1 MTKNPDLTFEVD
13 LNVINHLGVGL
24 YSSTPAALAELVAN
38 SWDADANQ
46 VKITVIDNE
55 NKIVIEDDGHGMSF
69 NDLQNKFLKVG
80 FSRRGCNS
88 QNHKSQS
95 GKRYVMGRKGI
106 GKLSMLAL
114 SEIVKVYTQQ
124 NGQDVV
130 SFEINVQ
137 QFKNDI
143 QNGQTH
149 ILKQLNE
156 DFKFSKENG
165 TRIELIGVPK
175 KLDRTAKNLKR
186 RLARRF
192 SVKTEQGD
200 HFDIFV
206 NNELVTVADRDY
218 YSKISLAWFYDK
230 DTESEITQH
239 TTNIQEV
246 DSKKCIAYLTNTL
259 KDESGKEYKITGFIA
274 SVEKPKDLGEKE
286 ENANMISIFTNGKVF
301 VEDVLNNELNTAKI
315 FQSYL
320 VGEIHADFLDRDGT
334 DRATA
339 SRESAF
345 RDDPLYRDLIVK
357 LKSDLT
363 TIDRQWDEWRTSRH
377 LDKDDT
383 STQAITEWIDTL
395 SDSRDKKS
403 AKKIMRVI
411 QNTRFDDEN
420 KEEDFKKSL
429 YKNVIVG
436 FETLKLKG
444 QLDKLE
450 KITDVLSPEFN
461 EIFISLEQLEATCY
475 AQITKERLEVIK
487 KFKDIKDDP
496 NSLEKIAQEYLFDNL
511 WLLEPS
517 WDRTS
522 GKAELEKTITTYLKD
537 HTSGETYSGSRLDIS
552 YKTSS
557 GRHVIV
563 ELKKPSISISSDD
576 ITKQVRK
583 YHNAIQKYYKD
594 NYPNEPIPPFDIYM
608 LIKKAPHDWAEAERE
623 ALLRYSGMIIT
634 YSQLINDAYNTYQ
647 EYLNQNQHISKIDN
661 ILKKV

>member
-1 MTKNPDLTFEVD
+1 MTKKPDLTFIVD

-38 SWDADANQ
+38 SWDADASQ
-46 VKITVIDNE
+46 VEITVVDNE
-55 NKIVIEDDGHGMSF
+55 NRIIIQDNGHGMSF

-80 FSRRGCNS
+80 FTRRGCDSAKN
-88 QNHKSQS
+88 KSQS
-95 GKRYVMGRKGI
+95 GKRFVMGRKGI

-114 SEIVKVYTQQ
+114 SETVNVHTQQ
-124 NGQDVV
+124 KGKDVIA
-130 SFEINVQ
+130 FEINVK
-137 QFKNDI
+137 QFRNDT
-143 QNGQTH
+143 QNGKIH
-149 ILKQLNE
+149 SLNQIKD
-156 DFKFSKENG
+156 DFKFPCGQG
-165 TRIELIGVPK
+165 TKIELIGVPK

-200 HFDIFV
+200 SFDIFV
-206 NNELVTVADRDY
+206 NNEKVTVADRDY

-230 DTESEITQH
+230 NTEHEI
-239 TTNIQEV
+239 IQYTPDIQQI
-246 DSKKCIAYLTNTL
+246 DSKKCIANLNDTVT
-259 KDESGKEYKITGFIA
+259 DEAGNKYKITGFIA
-274 SVEKPKDLGEKE
+274 GVEKPKDLGEKE

-320 VGEIHADFLDRDGT
+320 VGEIHADYLDRDGT

-345 RDDPLYRDLIVK
+345 KDDPLYRALITKLKADLI
-357 LKSDLT
+357 
-363 TIDRQWDEWRTSRH
+363 TIDKQWDEWRIARH
-377 LDKDDT
+377 LDKSDS

-395 SDSRDKKS
+395 SDNRDKKS
-403 AKKIMRVI
+403 AKRIMRVI

-429 YKNVIVG
+429 YKNVILG

-444 QLDKLE
+444 QLNKLDQ
-450 KITDVLSPEFN
+450 ITDVLSPEFN
-461 EIFISLEQLEATCY
+461 EIFISLEQLEAACY

-487 KFKDIKDDP
+487 KFKSIKDDP
-496 NSLEKIAQEYLFDNL
+496 DSLEKIAQEYLFENL

-522 GKAELEKTITTYLKD
+522 GKAELEKTITKYLKD
-537 HTSGETYSGSRLDIS
+537 KTTGEIYSGSRLDIS
-552 YKTSS
+552 YKTNA
-557 GRHVIV
+557 GRHIIV
-563 ELKKPSISISSDD
+563 ELKKPSKTISSDD

-583 YHNAIQKYYKD
+583 YHNAIHQYYKD
-594 NYPNEPIPPFDIYM
+594 SYPNDPIPPFDIYM
-608 LIKKAPHDWAEAERE
+608 LIKKAPHDWTEADRE
-623 ALLRYSGMIIT
+623 SLLKYNGIIIT
-634 YSQLINDAYNTYQ
+634 YSQLINDAHNTYQ
-647 EYLNQNQHISKIDN
+647 QYLNQNQHVNKIDN
-661 ILKKV
+661 ILKKI

>member
-1 MTKNPDLTFEVD
+1 MTKNSDLTFKVD

-46 VKITVIDNE
+46 VNITVVDSE

-88 QNHKSQS
+88 QKIKSQS

-124 NGQDVV
+124 NGQHIV

-149 ILKQLNE
+149 VLKQL
-156 DFKFSKENG
+156 DDHFKFSKGNG

-206 NNELVTVADRDY
+206 NNEQVTVADRDY

-230 DTESEITQH
+230 DTESEIAQH
-239 TTNIQEV
+239 TPNIQEI
-246 DSKKCIAYLTNTL
+246 DSEKCIAYLTNTL

-286 ENANMISIFTNGKVF
+286 ENANMLSIFTNGKVF

-345 RDDPLYRDLIVK
+345 KDDPLYRALIAK

-395 SDSRDKKS
+395 SDSRDKRQ
-403 AKKIMRVI
+403 AKKIMRII

-420 KEEDFKKSL
+420 KEENFKKSL

-436 FETLKLKG
+436 FETLKFKG
-444 QLDKLE
+444 QLEKLE
-450 KITDVLSPEFN
+450 KISDVLSPEFH
-461 EIFISLEQLEATCY
+461 EIFLSLEQLEATYY
-475 AQITKERLEVIK
+475 AQITKERIEVIK
-487 KFKDIKDDP
+487 QFKKIKNDP
-496 NSLEKIAQEYLFDNL
+496 NALEKIAQQYLFDNL

-522 GKAELEKTITTYLKD
+522 GKAELEKTITKYVKD
-537 HTSGETYSGSRLDIS
+537 NVTGETIKGSRLDII
-552 YKTSS
+552 YKASS
-557 GRHVIV
+557 GRDIIV
-563 ELKKPSISISSDD
+563 ELKKPSKNMNKFDVM
-576 ITKQVRK
+576 KQVEK
-583 YHNAIQKYYKD
+583 YSEAIKTYYT
-594 NYPNEPIPPFDIYM
+594 NTYPDEPIPAYDIYM
-608 LIKKAPHDWAEAERE
+608 LINKLPTNWSEENTKMLQACNGKI
-623 ALLRYSGMIIT
+623 LT
-634 YSQLINDAYNTYQ
+634 YEQLINNAYNAYQ
-647 EYLNQNQHISKIDN
+647 EYLNLNTHANRIED
-661 ILKKV
+661 ILKKI

>member
-1 MTKNPDLTFEVD
+1 MTKNPNLTFEVD

-46 VKITVIDNE
+46 VNITVIDNE
-55 NKIVIEDDGHGMSF
+55 NKIIIEDDGHGMSF

-88 QNHKSQS
+88 QNQKSQS

-114 SEIVKVYTQQ
+114 SESVKVYTQQ
-124 NGQDVV
+124 NGQDIV

-143 QNGQTH
+143 QNGKTH
-149 ILKQLNE
+149 ILKQL
-156 DFKFSKENG
+156 DDHFKFPKGNG

-206 NNELVTVADRDY
+206 NDEKVTVADRDY

-230 DTESEITQH
+230 NTKSEITKH
-239 TTNIQEV
+239 TPNIQEV
-246 DSKKCIAYLTNTL
+246 DSQKCITYLINTL
-259 KDESGKEYKITGFIA
+259 HDESGKEHEITGFIA

-345 RDDPLYRDLIVK
+345 KDDPLYRALIAK

-363 TIDRQWDEWRTSRH
+363 TIDRQWDEWRTSRS
-377 LDKDDT
+377 LDVKDS
-383 STQAITEWIDTL
+383 STAAITEWINTL

-403 AKKIMRVI
+403 ATKLMRII
-411 QNTRFDDEN
+411 QNTRFDDQN
-420 KEEDFKKSL
+420 KESDFKKSL
-429 YKNVIVG
+429 YRNVIVG

-450 KITDVLSPEFN
+450 KITDVLSLEFH
-461 EIFISLEQLEATCY
+461 EIFISLEQLEATYY

-496 NSLEKIAQEYLFDNL
+496 ASLEKIAQEYLFENL

-517 WDRTS
+517 WDRVS
-522 GKAELEKTITTYLKD
+522 GKAELEKTITKYVKD
-537 HTSGETYSGSRLDIS
+537 KVTNQSIKGSRLDII
-552 YKTSS
+552 YKASS
-557 GRHVIV
+557 GRDIIV
-563 ELKKPSISISSDD
+563 ELKKPSKTMEKMDV
-576 ITKQVRK
+576 ITQVEK
-583 YHNAIQKYYKD
+583 YSNAIKKYYTQT
-594 NYPNEPIPPFDIYM
+594 YPNEPIPAYDIYV
-608 LIKKAPHDWAEAERE
+608 LIKATPNDWSEENTKMLQACNGKI
-623 ALLRYSGMIIT
+623 LT
-634 YSQLINDAYNTYQ
+634 YEQLINNAYNAYQ
-647 EYLNQNQHISKIDN
+647 EYLNQNQHVSKIND
-661 ILKKV
+661 ILNKV